1 MTDKSDQVLNPSR
14 RTVLKT
20 AGLGL
25 CATMLPFGGLAR
37 ANEPAPRYRR
47 YNASGPHG
55 ARMLKSYA
63 KAVRA
68 MLALP
73 PEDPRNWYR
82 QAIIHTLDCPHGN
95 WWFLPWHRGYL
106 GWFEQICRELS
117 GDPQFALP
125 YWDWTAE
132 QKVPDG
138 MFDDV
143 LDPNHPAYTAT
154 APDFQRALSGV
165 LEGAGYWSLAGGT
178 FNPRSQLSQLLTRR
192 IRFEPD
198 AL

>member
-1 MTDKSDQVLNPSR
+1 
-14 RTVLKT
+14 
-20 AGLGL
+20 
-25 CATMLPFGGLAR
+25 
-37 ANEPAPRYRR
+37 
-47 YNASGPHG
+47 
-55 ARMLKSYA
+55 MLKSYA
-63 KAVRA
+63 KAVRT

-95 WWFLPWHRGYL
+95 WWFLPWHRAYL

-154 APDFQRALSGV
+154 RQDFQRALTGV
-165 LEGAGYWSLAGGT
+165 IDGAGYWALPGGS
-178 FNPRSQLSQLLTRR
+178 FDRRSQLSQLLTRR
-192 IRFEPD
+192 IRFEQDLMFDMVSDPRGGMFFD
-198 AL
+198 QPGARGIRREQPGF